1 MLDNTKTYPANVDF
15 IPRILDDVRILTIA
29 NNGPKLHSIFITL
42 FLSLSLF
49 SPSILFYYGMCFA
62 SYPCKII

>member
-42 FLSLSLF
+42 FLSLSFL
-49 SPSILFYYGMCFA
+49 LQ
-62 SYPCKII
+62 SYFTMVCVLQVIHVK